1 MSTEALIGA
10 WVAVGLSLLI
20 YSFLYKDNPFFKFAE
35 HIFVGVSIGY
45 LLTITYYQVMVNK
58 LYLPMI
64 QQGKW
69 WLLIPAFLG
78 LLMLSRFIPPIAWL
92 SRISFAFLLGISSG
106 LAIPRQ
112 ISSFILQ
119 QVQGTIKPLITVGE
133 NGVTITLTN
142 LNSLLI
148 LIGVVSVLFYFFFSL
163 EHTGAVRR
171 VARMGIYFLMVSF
184 GAAFGYTVMARMSL
198 LIGRLDELMLY
209 ASASYGY
216 ATPLLVVAMIIGLMW
231 WERKEA
237 GGIKRRD
244 KDGTNP
250 TLNFYVLR
258 LRLLPLLDPSCW
270 KLNRGPSGR

>member
-1 MSTEALIGA
+1 MSTETLVGA

-20 YSFLYKDNPFFKFAE
+20 YSFLYKDNPFFKLAE

-69 WLLIPAFLG
+69 WLVIPAFLG
-78 LLMLSRFIPPIAWL
+78 MLMLSRFIPPIAWL

-119 QVQGTIKPLITVGE
+119 QVQGTIKPIITVGDS
-133 NGVTITLTN
+133 GVAVTLAN

-148 LIGVVSVLFYFFFSL
+148 LIGVASVLFYFFFSI
-163 EHTGAVRR
+163 EHTGPVRR
-171 VARMGIYFLMVSF
+171 VARIGIYFLMISF

-198 LIGRLDELMLY
+198 LIGRLDELVLY
-209 ASASYGY
+209 SSAAYGH
-216 ATPLLVVAMIIGLMW
+216 ATLVLLAAVILGLVW
-231 WERKEA
+231 WERRQRPE
-237 GGIKRRD
+237 
-244 KDGTNP
+244 
-250 TLNFYVLR
+250 
-258 LRLLPLLDPSCW
+258 S
-270 KLNRGPSGR
+270 